1 MTHLIDPV
9 TPTTMAA
16 SVAVAAFDRIFL
28 GRQTSA
34 WLASVLAA
42 AERSEGPGADG
53 TISSRNV
60 SEPR

>member
-1 MTHLIDPV
+1 MTHLIDPMR
-9 TPTTMAA
+9 PATMAA

-34 WLASVLAA
+34 WLASVLAG
-42 AERSEGPGADG
+42 AESREGPRADG